1 MNDRSLPN
9 IDEST
14 TRRLVALFESSGWA
28 SLVADGRTLLGHSPE
43 EAVAYLTENPE
54 KVASLYRLHE
64 AAKVYREK
72 MDALGAFLEAIECHA
87 DEVLKAV
94 AVVFPSMGSRT
105 DSFPRIDCGG
115 AGHA

>member
-1 MNDRSLPN
+1 MDQRALPE
-9 IDEST
+9 IDEGT

-54 KVASLYRLHE
+54 KVANLYRLHE

-72 MDALGAFLEAIECHA
+72 MDALGAFLEAIECRA
-87 DEVLKAV
+87 DEVLKVVAV
-94 AVVFPSMGSRT
+94 AFPNMGSRA

-115 AGHA
+115 VGHA